1 MLINGINE
9 YQKAP
14 PNKIL
19 NVNAKI
25 NVINENEIAAV
36 YDLNMVEIDNAK
48 TDMTN
53 TISNKVNDIEKRFNA
68 LTSKQQQDGEVIDA
82 RGDYESLRLRLEA
95 IEKTP
100 LILFEEIEG

>member
-1 MLINGINE
+1 MLINGIYE

-48 TDMTN
+48 T
-53 TISNKVNDIEKRFNA
+53 V
-68 LTSKQQQDGEVIDA
+68 
-82 RGDYESLRLRLEA
+82 
-95 IEKTP
+95 
-100 LILFEEIEG
+100 